1 MEQKEPNPQFPLSAY
16 SAEFT
21 VDESMIDRNH
31 HVNNVVLVQWM
42 QNVSTQHASF
52 LGGMKMMDDWG
63 CAMVVRTHDID
74 FKAQAFLGD
83 VIRCTTWVNEF
94 GKASSVRCYKFVRP
108 SDNKEILYAETSW
121 AFLDLKTGTPTR
133 IPQEFKALFGME

>member
-42 QNVSTQHASF
+42 QNVSTQHASS
-52 LGGMKMMDDWG
+52 LGGMKMMNDWG

-74 FKAQAFLGD
+74 FKAGVSLSD
-83 VIRCTTWVNEF
+83 VLELPPGAVIEDIEITLRGKLVN
-94 GKASSVRCYKFVRP
+94 P
-108 SDNKEILYAETSW
+108 
-121 AFLDLKTGTPTR
+121 
-133 IPQEFKALFGME
+133 

>member
-42 QNVSTQHASF
+42 QNVSTQHTNS
-52 LGGMKMMDDWG
+52 LGGITMMDDWG

-94 GKASSVRCYKFVRP
+94 GKASSVRGYKFVRI
-108 SDNKEILYAETSW
+108 SDNKEILYAESSW
-121 AFLDLKTGTPTR
+121 AFLDLKKSIPAR